1 MFLPELASPISR
13 ATWWGSFSLI
23 GVSSGVRLLRFPE
36 RHDQNGLAA
45 LIVDLNREV
54 ILLVRGQIIPV
65 WNNLN
70 EDPSHSQ
77 CDLTGNFDTGQ
88 VISFGISN
96 PALMIGNEQSVLG
109 HDDKEY
115 QPSTSSHQSSHRY
128 YFSIC

>member
-1 MFLPELASPISR
+1 M
-13 ATWWGSFSLI
+13 
-23 GVSSGVRLLRFPE
+23 GVRLLRFPE

-77 CDLTGNFDTGQ
+77 CDLTGSFDTGQ
-88 VISFGISN
+88 VIGFGISN
-96 PALMIGNEQSVLG
+96 PTLLTRNEQSVLWRG
-109 HDDKEY
+109 GKEY
-115 QPSTSSHQSSHRY
+115 QPSTSSQQSSHRY
-128 YFSIC
+128 YLLIC